1 MVTLPVCNAGDVA
14 VIGNG
19 DGTWIRKSQDNQE
32 SMLSC
37 DERISYSILN
47 CAGGSNVVKTM
58 KTRSLDNG
66 SSLILQE
73 SS

>member
-19 DGTWIRKSQDNQE
+19 DGTWLRKSQDNQE

-37 DERISYSILN
+37 DERISYSTLN
-47 CAGGSNVVKTM
+47 CAGGLE
-58 KTRSLDNG
+58 R
-66 SSLILQE
+66 ILRTTLLRIV
-73 SS
+73 S